1 MHPARAGER
10 EGASMFEPQ
19 PGSVAAPS
27 QAPAGATGTD
37 LQYEAAQGALTDL
50 LRQSYTELPLRNAE
64 KLDSVLTAL
73 LQACGIT
80 ATLFTAGLAPTA
92 IRSTDPIYKV
102 AYVVGLAL
110 FVLALVVLGL
120 GIQVRT
126 PTGALRGMDWDAL
139 NEWRRHLEEHVR
151 RKKRAQDVG
160 VVLFLLAVVM
170 IFAATTYA
178 VLIAR

>member
-1 MHPARAGER
+1 MPET
-10 EGASMFEPQ
+10 Q
-19 PGSVAAPS
+19 PGDMPALSHTPAAVP
-27 QAPAGATGTD
+27 GAD
-37 LQYEAAQGALTDL
+37 LQFEAAQHALKDL

-64 KLDSVLTAL
+64 KLDGVLTAL

-92 IRSTDPIYKV
+92 IQSNNLVYKL

-126 PTGALRGMDWDAL
+126 PTGSLRGMDWDAL
-139 NEWRRHLEEHVR
+139 NEWRRHLEEHVS

-170 IFAATTYA
+170 IFGATTYA
-178 VLIAR
+178 VLAAH

>member
-1 MHPARAGER
+1 MPE
-10 EGASMFEPQ
+10 SQ
-19 PGSVAAPS
+19 PGDMP
-27 QAPAGATGTD
+27 APAQALPAIPGAD
-37 LQYEAAQGALTDL
+37 PQYEAAQHALNDL

-64 KLDSVLTAL
+64 KLDGVLTAL
-73 LQACGIT
+73 LQACGII
-80 ATLFTAGLAPTA
+80 ATLFTAGLAQTA
-92 IRSTDPIYKV
+92 IQSKSVPYKL

-126 PTGALRGMDWDAL
+126 PTGALRGLDWDAL

-160 VVLFLLAVVM
+160 VVLFLLAVAM
-170 IFAATTYA
+170 IFGATAFA
-178 VLIAR
+178 VLVVQ

>member
-1 MHPARAGER
+1 MPET
-10 EGASMFEPQ
+10 Q
-19 PGSVAAPS
+19 PGDMPAPA
-27 QAPAGATGTD
+27 QAPAAAPGAD
-37 LQYEAAQGALTDL
+37 LQYDAAQQALKDL
-50 LRQSYTELPLRNAE
+50 LRESYTELPLRNAE

-92 IRSTDPIYKV
+92 IQSTNLGYKL

-126 PTGALRGMDWDAL
+126 PTGHLRGMDWDAL
-139 NEWRRHLEEHVR
+139 NEWRRQLEEHVR
-151 RKKRAQDVG
+151 RKKRAQDLG
-160 VVLFLLAVVM
+160 VVLFLLAVAM

-178 VLIAR
+178 VLAAHAAS

>member
-1 MHPARAGER
+1 MLEPHPGNAT
-10 EGASMFEPQ
+10 
-19 PGSVAAPS
+19 APS
-27 QAPAGATGTD
+27 QGQVTATGAD
-37 LQYEAAQGALTDL
+37 LQYEAAQSALKDL

-64 KLDSVLTAL
+64 KLDGVLTAL

-92 IRSTDPIYKV
+92 IESHSLAYKL
-102 AYVVGLAL
+102 AYVIGLAL
-110 FVLALVVLGL
+110 FVLALVVMGL

-139 NEWRRHLEEHVR
+139 HEWRRHLEEHVR

-160 VVLFLLAVVM
+160 VVLFLLAVMM

-178 VLIAR
+178 VLAPR

>member
-1 MHPARAGER
+1 MPET
-10 EGASMFEPQ
+10 Q
-19 PGSVAAPS
+19 PGAASPS
-27 QAPAGATGTD
+27 QAPAAPSAPD
-37 LQYEAAQGALTDL
+37 LQYEAAQSALKDL

-64 KLDSVLTAL
+64 KLDGVLTAL

-92 IRSTDPIYKV
+92 IQSTNVPYKL

-110 FVLALVVLGL
+110 FVLALVVMGL

-126 PTGALRGMDWDAL
+126 PTGTLRGMDWDAL
-139 NEWRRHLEEHVR
+139 HEWRRHLEEHVQ

-160 VVLFLLAVVM
+160 VVLFLLAVMM

-178 VLIAR
+178 VLVQ

>member
-1 MHPARAGER
+1 MPQT
-10 EGASMFEPQ
+10 EPGDA
-19 PGSVAAPS
+19 PAPS
-27 QAPAGATGTD
+27 PATMAATGAD
-37 LQYEAAQGALTDL
+37 LQYEAAQSALKDL
-50 LRQSYTELPLRNAE
+50 LQQSYTELPLRNAE
-64 KLDSVLTAL
+64 KLDGVLTAL

-92 IRSTDPIYKV
+92 IQSNNLPYKL

-151 RKKRAQDVG
+151 RKKRAQDAG
-160 VVLFLLAVVM
+160 VVLFLLAVAV

-178 VLIAR
+178 VLAAG